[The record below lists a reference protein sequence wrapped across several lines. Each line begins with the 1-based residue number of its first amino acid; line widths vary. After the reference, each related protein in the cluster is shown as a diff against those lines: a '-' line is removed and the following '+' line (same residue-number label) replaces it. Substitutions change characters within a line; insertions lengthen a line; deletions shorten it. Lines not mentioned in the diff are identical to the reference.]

1 MDRIEFIGLTK
12 KYYFGEMKDHEV
24 YARLSRLERNNEL
37 KNSLSNL
44 SRVEREHAKFF
55 SQLLKKQGI
64 NVENEKVS
72 KVLISFSIFL
82 RYILGLSLTLKILE
96 RGESDAIKKY
106 IDYLKNSDLDEN
118 DKKLLKNIIIDEM
131 FHEDFFEESEEKV
144 AKRTE
149 KIRDAVYG
157 MSDGLVEVLASVAGL
172 APVLL
177 KSIFVAIGGLVV
189 GISGS
194 LSMAIGA
201 YLSVK
206 AQKDYSDSKVK
217 LERIKDEIKGEK
229 KNEEEENFSNP
240 LSSAINTG
248 LFYIIGAMF
257 PILPFFFLGGIYAL
271 VLSFSLVVISQSV
284 TSIIISILSGTP
296 ILKSLFRTVTLTVLA
311 AIGTYVIGNIIH
323 SVIGISI

>member
-12 KYYFGEMKDHEV
+12 KYYLGEMKDHEV

-206 AQKDYSDSKVK
+206 AQRDYSDSKVK

>member
-1 MDRIEFIGLTK
+1 MDRTEFIGLTK
-12 KYYFGEMKDHEV
+12 KYYLGEMKDHEV
-24 YARLSRLERNNEL
+24 YERLSRLERNNEL

-44 SRVEREHAKFF
+44 SKVEREHAKFF

-72 KVLISFSIFL
+72 KISILFSIFL

-206 AQKDYSDSKVK
+206 AQRDYSDSKIK
-217 LERIKDEIKGEK
+217 LERIKEEIKGEK
-229 KNEEEENFSNP
+229 TNEEEENFSNP

-257 PILPFFFLGGIYAL
+257 PILPFFFMGGIYAL

-296 ILKSLFRTVTLTVLA
+296 ILKSLLRTVTLTVLA